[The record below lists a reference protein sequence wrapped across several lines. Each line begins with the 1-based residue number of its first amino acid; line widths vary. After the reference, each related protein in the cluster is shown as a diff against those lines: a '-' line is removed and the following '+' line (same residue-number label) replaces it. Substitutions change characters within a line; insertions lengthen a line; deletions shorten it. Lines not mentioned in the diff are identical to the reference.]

1 MYTENKNKT
10 RINQAAHR
18 KSSEKE
24 NKPIDID
31 AAMESIQIIDVN
43 EKFSI
48 IKHAKGNTQQ

>member
-1 MYTENKNKT
+1 MYTENKKKT
-10 RINQAAHR
+10 RTNQASHR

-31 AAMESIQIIDVN
+31 AVMKSIQIIDVN

-48 IKHAKGNTQQ
+48 IEHSKRNTQQ